1 MKYFGTLSKDYNE
14 TFKSGEFHDIEILV
28 GKKPDIKTFKLHS
41 LILKIRSPF
50 FRNEL
55 KNNKKLKYKNN
66 IIEYNKPNIS
76 VKIFDILVRY
86 IYDGIFNVKNDVKT
100 NIALLIAADELQL
113 HHINNVISMHLF
125 KDQGSLKQNFVLIQ
139 HVTTKYTQFS
149 KLTQFYKKTIKQDPS
164 IIFETGDF
172 VTIEKNVLLNLV
184 KSNNS
189 FKQIDVWDKLM
200 EWTIAQSQEL
210 SSDTTKWT
218 KENITTFGNLI
229 QPFIPYINFKE
240 INPKDF
246 SQKIKPFKSIFDID
260 FYVQILE
267 YYSSNEESHSK
278 FGNNLMNINS
288 NIINSDHAFLL
299 GNFIK
304 IAVQHDR
311 DVTFDFELL
320 IRGSRDGFD
329 LQTFHDHC
337 NEKGPTIT
345 VVSVKNTDE
354 ILGGYNPLNFGSTGT
369 YCLCE
374 NSFLFSLDKNKLTN
388 FIFSKVI
395 DKLHAVYDYGI
406 GFGAYRSDL
415 RLLENNTNV
424 GQCYKNSY
432 EKLIRRRAGKFEI
445 DDYEVFLVKTK

>member
-1 MKYFGTLSKDYNE
+1 MKYFGILSKDYNE

-28 GKKPDIKTFKLHS
+28 GKKPDTKIFKLHS

-76 VKIFDILVRY
+76 VKIFDILV
-86 IYDGIFNVKNDVKT
+86 
-100 NIALLIAADELQL
+100 
-113 HHINNVISMHLF
+113 
-125 KDQGSLKQNFVLIQ
+125 
-139 HVTTKYTQFS
+139 
-149 KLTQFYKKTIKQDPS
+149 
-164 IIFETGDF
+164 
-172 VTIEKNVLLNLV
+172 
-184 KSNNS
+184 
-189 FKQIDVWDKLM
+189 
-200 EWTIAQSQEL
+200 
-210 SSDTTKWT
+210 
-218 KENITTFGNLI
+218 
-229 QPFIPYINFKE
+229 
-240 INPKDF
+240 
-246 SQKIKPFKSIFDID
+246 SIFDID

-311 DVTFDFELL
+311 
-320 IRGSRDGFD
+320 
-329 LQTFHDHC
+329 
-337 NEKGPTIT
+337 PTIT

-354 ILGGYNPLNFGSTGT
+354 ILGGYNPLNFESTGS

-388 FIFSKVI
+388 FIFSKVV
-395 DKLHAVYDYGI
+395 DKCHAVYDYGI
-406 GFGAYRSDL
+406 GFGEYRSDL

-432 EKLIRRRAGKFEI
+432 EKLIRKRAGKFKI